1 MSSVSA
7 DKLKIW
13 KRANMPADG
22 VCPECKTFR
31 GLEPRQ
37 WTLLPNHMYCKYC
50 FIRNVADKDEQS
62 RLRDS
67 FLAAF
72 KAGEVTMELT
82 DSMMIREILDIV
94 RMLVPQQAALLNDQF
109 IGVAET
115 AREHLKQR
123 MQIRTAPTKI
133 GRYLIGPEL
142 EGIWGDRI
150 YELIEGAP
158 LSLMRGPKAVLTTQ
172 ACLAA
177 HRELSANPP
186 TWLLKAMRV
195 YTVDP
200 TEFLDYPAAYFQALA
215 RGL

>member
-1 MSSVSA
+1 MAVVSA
-7 DKLKIW
+7 DLMKTW
-13 KRANMPADG
+13 KQANMPATG

-31 GLEPRQ
+31 GLELRQ

-50 FIRNVADKDEQS
+50 FIRNVADKDEQQ
-62 RLRDS
+62 RLKTA
-67 FLAAF
+67 FLTAF
-72 KAGEVTMELT
+72 KAGEVQVELS

-94 RMLVPQQAALLNDQF
+94 RMLVPQQASLLNDQF
-109 IGVAET
+109 VGAAES

-123 MQIRTAPTKI
+123 MQIRTAPPKV

-142 EGIWGDRI
+142 EGIWGDRV

-172 ACLAA
+172 GVLAA
-177 HRELSANPP
+177 HRELIENTP
-186 TWLLKAMRV
+186 TWLIKAMRV

-215 RGL
+215 KGL